1 MLGSAWSVRFE
12 DMDFLLRFG
21 DDDFFLRMRM
31 WTIVTDRLV
40 VELTGRRLHRAG
52 RAAVLCTGL
61 GLQVPACVREVLR
74 EPPRAQVRRQLLTNF
89 CTSFSQRFLQA
100 HASHRSQAARD
111 CLHHASLAGSEQVAE
126 SFGGVLFASP
136 ERQATS
142 SFGSMSSVV
151 DMTLLLKSPRLT
163 SCGIP
168 LATIWAVRKPSIIGF
183 CSYLVST
190 LWW

>member
-1 MLGSAWSVRFE
+1 MGLSVLGVLNKIESQLELTALGWPTCPLEMGLSSWAFGTVLTAHGRPTCTLEMGLSVLGILNRVE
-12 DMDFLLRFG
+12 SQL
-21 DDDFFLRMRM
+21 
-31 WTIVTDRLV
+31 
-40 VELTGRRLHRAG
+40 ELTGRRLHRAG

-151 DMTLLLKSPRLT
+151 DMTLLLKSP
-163 SCGIP
+163 
-168 LATIWAVRKPSIIGF
+168 
-183 CSYLVST
+183 
-190 LWW
+190 